1 MHGDKSR
8 VLVTRGISIIGPAL
22 VDAFLGRGAKVRTG
36 LHSGMSTGPMNRV
49 ADNCQARRFLGREP
63 QMKFRDGLRRTAD
76 WYFRAK
82 KPEEAAAIL
91 DRMLTERMPSAVPLS
106 KKVATAD

>member
-1 MHGDKSR
+1 MHWDKSR
-8 VLVTRGISIIGPAL
+8 VLVIGGASFFGPGL
-22 VDAFLGRGAKVRTG
+22 VDVLVGRGVKVRIEF
-36 LHSGMSTGPMNRV
+36 HPEMPMGPMNRV
-49 ADNCQARRFLGREP
+49 SDNSLRCELLGWEP